1 MKIVVIG
8 NISTGKT
15 SFCNRWAHGSFTETY
30 KATVGVDFVVKDN
43 CQLWDVA
50 GQERFS
56 AVTASFYRD
65 SHGALVVLDW
75 SQEDSIEQAQKW
87 IADYQKKF
95 TDATP
100 ILIVANKVDLPGRIS
115 MEDLDALCKGNDSII
130 GWIATSAK
138 TGTGVDEAV
147 RRLTSSVGAVEIE
160 RKEGIIHLEEEDD
173 DLVKEC
179 CA

>member
-15 SFCNRWAHGSFTETY
+15 SFCNRWANGTFTDAY
-30 KATVGVDFVVKDN
+30 KATVGVDFVSKGH

-75 SQEDSIEQAQKW
+75 SKPDCVEQTQKW
-87 IADYQKKF
+87 IADYQTKF

-100 ILIVANKVDLPGRIS
+100 ILIVANKADLPGRIGL
-115 MEDLDALCKGNDSII
+115 EDLDALCKGNESII

-138 TGTGVDEAV
+138 TGVGVEDAIS
-147 RRLTSSVGAVEIE
+147 RLIESIGAIREE
-160 RKEGIIHLEEEDD
+160 RKEGIVNLNETEDIED
-173 DLVKEC
+173 EC
-179 CA
+179 CI